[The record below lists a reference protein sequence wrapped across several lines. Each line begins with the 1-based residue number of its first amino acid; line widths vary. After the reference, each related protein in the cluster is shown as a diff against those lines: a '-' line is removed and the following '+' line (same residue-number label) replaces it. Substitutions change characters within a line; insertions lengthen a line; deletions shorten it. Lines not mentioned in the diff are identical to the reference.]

1 MVKTYCFDVD
11 NTICITNGTDYKN
24 SRPIKERIEMINT
37 LKKKGNTI
45 IFFTARG
52 FVSKIDQ
59 FELTQ
64 NQLKEWGV
72 KYDKLY
78 MGKPDADYY
87 IDDKNDDVF
96 GWFE

>member
-1 MVKTYCFDVD
+1 
-11 NTICITNGTDYKN
+11 
-24 SRPIKERIEMINT
+24 MINT